1 MSEWGKENSTSLFVQ
16 IFFFNNKTIKL
27 NIKLKGRT
35 ERDREALFDSQFASE
50 ARKYTEREQCSTSG
64 KM

>member
-1 MSEWGKENSTSLFVQ
+1 MRKGKQHKFIRSN
-16 IFFFNNKTIKL
+16 FFFNNKTIKL